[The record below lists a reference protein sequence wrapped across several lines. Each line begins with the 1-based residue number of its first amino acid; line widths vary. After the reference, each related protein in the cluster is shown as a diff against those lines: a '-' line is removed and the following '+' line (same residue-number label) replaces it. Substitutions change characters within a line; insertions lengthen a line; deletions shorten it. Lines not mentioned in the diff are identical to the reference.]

1 LINHLRFLIFFIVVF
16 SSLCLSQNKD
26 TLNIKSSK
34 NAKLHPKIG
43 FQFGSHSSNLNQ
55 NSSDKFNRDI
65 LFEAYFKFDLSSEVH
80 PIIAYTY
87 WKALTSPVGQI
98 PSETIASNGL
108 KLEVDFSLFKIYGVS
123 LSLGPLI
130 SIEGISRPTNKV
142 FSLGTNV
149 KLALPLW
156 NDKVDL
162 LTTIGYQTGSEVFA
176 FGGGGFNY
184 SFFSYSVGVEIN
196 LGN

>member
-1 LINHLRFLIFFIVVF
+1 MINHHRFLIFFIVVF
-16 SSLCLSQNKD
+16 SSLCLSQGKD
-26 TLNIKSSK
+26 TVKIKTSHIAER
-34 NAKLHPKIG
+34 NLQIG

-87 WKALTSPVGQI
+87 WKALTSPIGQI
-98 PSETIASNGL
+98 PSKTIASNGL

-130 SIEGISRPTNKV
+130 SIEGITGQTNKV

-156 NDKVDL
+156 NDKVNFL
-162 LTTIGYQTGSEVFA
+162 STIGYQTGSEVFA
-176 FGGGGFNY
+176 LAGGGVNY
-184 SFFSYSVGVEIN
+184 SFFSYSAGIEIT
-196 LGN
+196 L

>member
-1 LINHLRFLIFFIVVF
+1 MKNYLTLIIVSSIIF
-16 SSLCLSQNKD
+16 SSYSLSHNKD

-34 NAKLHPKIG
+34 IAKLHPKIG

-55 NSSDKFNRDI
+55 NSSDNFNRDI
-65 LFEAYFKFDLSSEVH
+65 AFELFLKFDLSSEVH

-87 WKALTSPVGQI
+87 WKAQTFPVEQTR
-98 PSETIASNGL
+98 SEMIASNGV
-108 KLEVDFSLFKIYGVS
+108 KLEVDFSLFKIYSVS
-123 LSLGPLI
+123 LSLGPLL
-130 SIEGISRPTNKV
+130 SIEGITGSTNKV

-156 NDKVDL
+156 NEKINL
-162 LTTIGYQTGSEVFA
+162 LSTVGYQTGSEVFA
-176 FGGGGFNY
+176 LGGGGFKY
-184 SFFSYSVGVEIN
+184 SFFSYLAGIEIN